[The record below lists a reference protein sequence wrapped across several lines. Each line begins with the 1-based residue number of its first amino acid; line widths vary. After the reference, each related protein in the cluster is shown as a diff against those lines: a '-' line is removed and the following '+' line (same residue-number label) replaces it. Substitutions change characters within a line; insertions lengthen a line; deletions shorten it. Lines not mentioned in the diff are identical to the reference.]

1 MYSLKPGRGPSF
13 IGGILALCMA
23 VFGIFWTIMAYQGTR
38 DAHYP
43 LVGTIFPLFGIIFVI
58 TGITMAIYNFSN
70 ASRQNRN
77 SAFDITSAREEPD
90 PLNQIFGSPASTS
103 SRTEDRLRDLEGLR
117 QKALITEAE
126 YTEQRRRILA
136 DI

>member
-13 IGGILALCMA
+13 MGGIGALGAA
-23 VFGIFWTIMAYQGTR
+23 VFGIFWTIMAFQITR
-38 DAHYP
+38 DAPFP
-43 LVGTIFPLFGIIFVI
+43 LVGTIFPLFGVVFVI
-58 TGITMAIYNFSN
+58 TGIAMAIYNFSN

-103 SRTEDRLRDLEGLR
+103 TKTEDRLRDLEELR
-117 QKALITEAE
+117 KKSLITEAE

-136 DI
+136 EL

>member
-13 IGGILALCMA
+13 MGGMSALGA
-23 VFGIFWTIMAYQGTR
+23 AAFGIFWTIMAFQITKN
-38 DAHYP
+38 APFP
-43 LVGTIFPLFGIIFVI
+43 LVGTIFPLFGVVFVI
-58 TGITMAIYNFSN
+58 IGIVSAIYNFSN

-77 SAFDITSAREEPD
+77 SVLDITTAREEPD
-90 PLNQIFGSPASTS
+90 PLNQIFGSSTS
-103 SRTEDRLRDLEGLR
+103 TSTRTEDRLRDLGELR
-117 QKALITEAE
+117 NKGLITEAE